1 MLDVNCPHKNNTKC
15 LHESILLTLIFK
27 IGILTPSKYIH
38 SAQSDNAK
46 KIKCLFFFQKKSPS
60 KIGDSVNGDAILIFY
75 IYRCNYLHACT

>member
-1 MLDVNCPHKNNTKC
+1 MLNVNCPHKNNTKC

-46 KIKCLFFFQKKSPS
+46 KNKMFVFLKKSPS
-60 KIGDSVNGDAILIFY
+60 KIGDLVNGDAILIFY
-75 IYRCNYLHACT
+75 IYRCNYLHVCT